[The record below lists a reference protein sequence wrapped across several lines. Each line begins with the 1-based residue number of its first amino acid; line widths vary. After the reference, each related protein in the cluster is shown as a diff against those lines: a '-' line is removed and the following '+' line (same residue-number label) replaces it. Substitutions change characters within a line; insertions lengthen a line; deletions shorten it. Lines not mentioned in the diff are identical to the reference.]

1 MKIALITDTH
11 WGARGDS
18 LTFLN
23 YFRKFYDTVFFPYLE
38 EHNIKTCIHLGD
50 VVDRRKFINFK
61 ILNDLR
67 TNFVERLWKLG
78 IDTHIIIGNH
88 DTFHKNTN
96 ELNSLEEIFTTAEG
110 KVEPWMYSS
119 PKEVDF
125 DGLGI
130 LMMPWICEENYGEC
144 MKAIKNTQCQ
154 ILMGH
159 LEVKGFEQH
168 IGSWN
173 NEGVEAHIFNK
184 FDMAMS
190 GHFHHKSDNGTVFYL
205 GNPYEITWSDYKDPR
220 GFHIFDTETRT
231 LEFIQNPY
239 RMFHKIYY
247 DDTEETFES
256 ITERDYSEYNNT
268 YVKVVIQKKTNPFW
282 FDTVL
287 DKLYA
292 ADVANLVV
300 VENFSDLEFME
311 DDEIIDEAQDTLT
324 ILSKY
329 VESLNVENKT
339 ELNTLMRNL
348 YNEALTVEAI

>member
-23 YFRKFYDTVFFPYLE
+23 YFRKFYDNVFFPYLE
-38 EHNIKTCIHLGD
+38 KHNIKTLIHLGD

-96 ELNSLEEIFTTAEG
+96 ELNSIEEIFTTHER
-110 KVEPWMYSS
+110 KVEPWMYVA
-119 PKEVDF
+119 PREVDF

-130 LMMPWICEENYGEC
+130 LMMPWINEDNYGEC
-144 MKAIKNTQCQ
+144 MKAIQKTQCQ

-168 IGSWN
+168 IGSWSH
-173 NEGVEAHIFNK
+173 EGVEANIFDK

-190 GHFHHKSDNGTVFYL
+190 GHFHHKSDNGTVYYL

-220 GFHIFDTETRT
+220 GFHIFDTDKRT

-239 RMFHKIYY
+239 RMFRKLYY

-256 ITERDYSEYNNT
+256 LTGKDYSEYENS
-268 YVKVVIQKKTNPFW
+268 YVKLVVQKKTNPYW
-282 FDTVL
+282 FDTVM
-287 DKLYA
+287 DKLYSVNV
-292 ADVANLVV
+292 ADLVV

-311 DDEIIDEAQDTLT
+311 DDELIDEAQDTLT
-324 ILSKY
+324 ILGKH
-329 VESLNVENKT
+329 VETLNIDNKV
-339 ELNTLMRNL
+339 ELNTLMRDL
-348 YNEALTVEAI
+348 YNEALTAEV

>member
-23 YFRKFYDTVFFPYLE
+23 YFRKFYDNVFFPYLE
-38 EHNIKTCIHLGD
+38 EHNIKTLIHLGD

-67 TNFVERLWKLG
+67 TNFVERLWKMG
-78 IDTHIIIGNH
+78 VDTHIIIGNH

-96 ELNSLEEIFTTAEG
+96 ELNSLQEIFTSHER
-110 KVEPWMYSS
+110 KVEPWIHVT
-119 PKEVDF
+119 PREVDF

-130 LMMPWICEENYGEC
+130 LMMPWINEDNYGEC
-144 MKAIKNTQCQ
+144 MKAIQKTQCQ

-168 IGSWN
+168 IGSWSH
-173 NEGVEAHIFNK
+173 EGVEANVFDK

-190 GHFHHKSDNGTVFYL
+190 GHFHHKSDNGTIYYL

-220 GFHIFDTETRT
+220 GFHIFDTDKRT

-239 RMFHKIYY
+239 RMFRKLYY
-247 DDTEETFES
+247 DDSLQTFE
-256 ITERDYSEYNNT
+256 TLTGKDYSEYENS
-268 YVKVVIQKKTNPFW
+268 YVKLVVQKKTNPYW
-282 FDTVL
+282 FDTVM
-287 DKLYA
+287 DKLYSVNV
-292 ADVANLVV
+292 ADLVV

-311 DDEIIDEAQDTLT
+311 DDELIDEAQDTLT
-324 ILSKY
+324 ILGKH
-329 VESLNVENKT
+329 VETLNIENKV
-339 ELNTLMRNL
+339 ELNTLMRDL
-348 YNEALTVEAI
+348 YNEALTAEV

>member
-18 LTFLN
+18 LTFLR
-23 YFRKFYDTVFFPYLE
+23 FFKKFYNNVFFPYLE

-67 TNFVERLWKLG
+67 VNFIDRLWKMG
-78 IDTHIIIGNH
+78 VDTHIIIGNH

-96 ELNSLEEIFTTAEG
+96 DINSVEEIFTTAEG
-110 KVEPWMYSS
+110 LVEPWMYSS

-130 LMMPWICEENYGEC
+130 VMMPWINEDNYGEC
-144 MKAIKNTQCQ
+144 MKMIQNTQCQ

-159 LEVKGFEQH
+159 LEIQGFEQYF
-168 IGSWN
+168 GSWN
-173 NEGVEAHIFNK
+173 NIGLEARIFNK
-184 FDMAMS
+184 FDMVMS

-220 GFHIFDTETRT
+220 GFHIFDTETRK
-231 LEFIQNPY
+231 LEFIHNPY
-239 RMFHKIYY
+239 RMFHKVFY
-247 DDTEETFES
+247 DDSEETFES
-256 ITERDYSEYNNT
+256 LTEKDYSVYEDT
-268 YVKVVIQKKTNPFW
+268 YVKLVVEKKTNPFR
-282 FDTVL
+282 FDTVM
-287 DKLYA
+287 DKLYSVNV
-292 ADVANLVV
+292 ADLVV
-300 VENFSDLEFME
+300 VENFTDFDIG

-329 VESLNVENKT
+329 VDTLNVENKK
-339 ELNTLMRNL
+339 ELDDLMRSL
-348 YNEALTVEAI
+348 YTEALIVETV

>member
-18 LTFLN
+18 LTFLR
-23 YFRKFYDTVFFPYLE
+23 FFKKFYNNVFFPYLE

-67 TNFVERLWKLG
+67 VNFIDRLWKMG
-78 IDTHIIIGNH
+78 VDTHIIIGNH

-96 ELNSLEEIFTTAEG
+96 DINSVEEIFTTAEG
-110 KVEPWMYSS
+110 SVEPWMYSS

-130 LMMPWICEENYGEC
+130 VMMPWINEDNYGEC
-144 MKAIKNTQCQ
+144 MKMIQNTQCQ

-159 LEVKGFEQH
+159 LEIQGFEQH

-173 NEGVEAHIFNK
+173 NMGLEARIFDK
-184 FDMAMS
+184 FDMVMS
-190 GHFHHKSDNGTVFYL
+190 GHFHHKSDNGTVYYL

-220 GFHIFDTETRT
+220 GFHIFDTETRK

-239 RMFHKIYY
+239 RMFHKVFY
-247 DDTEETFES
+247 DDSEETFES
-256 ITERDYSEYNNT
+256 LTKKDYSEYEDT
-268 YVKVVIQKKTNPFW
+268 YVKLVVEKKTNPFW
-282 FDTVL
+282 FDTVM
-287 DKLYA
+287 DKLYSVNV
-292 ADVANLVV
+292 ADLVV
-300 VENFSDLEFME
+300 VENFTDFDIG

-329 VESLNVENKT
+329 VGTLNVENKK
-339 ELNTLMRNL
+339 ELDDLMRSL
-348 YNEALTVEAI
+348 YTEALTVETV

>member
-1 MKIALITDTH
+1 
-11 WGARGDS
+11 
-18 LTFLN
+18 
-23 YFRKFYDTVFFPYLE
+23 
-38 EHNIKTCIHLGD
+38 
-50 VVDRRKFINFK
+50 
-61 ILNDLR
+61 
-67 TNFVERLWKLG
+67 
-78 IDTHIIIGNH
+78 
-88 DTFHKNTN
+88 
-96 ELNSLEEIFTTAEG
+96 
-110 KVEPWMYSS
+110 MYSS

-159 LEVKGFEQH
+159 LEVNGFEQH
-168 IGSWN
+168 IGSWS
-173 NEGVEAHIFNK
+173 NEGVEAHIFDK

-190 GHFHHKSDNGTVFYL
+190 GHFHHRSDNGTVFYL

-220 GFHIFDTETRT
+220 GFHIFDTDKRT

-247 DDTEETFES
+247 DDSEETFES

-339 ELNTLMRNL
+339 ELNILMRNL
-348 YNEALTVEAI
+348 YNEALTVETI

>member
-18 LTFLN
+18 LTFLK
-23 YFRKFYDTVFFPYLE
+23 YFKKFYDNIFFPYLE
-38 EHNIKTCIHLGD
+38 EHNITTCIHLGD
-50 VVDRRKFINFK
+50 VVDRRKYINFK

-67 TNFVERLWKLG
+67 INFVDRLWKMG
-78 IDTHIIIGNH
+78 VDTHIIIGNH

-96 ELNSLEEIFTTAEG
+96 DINSVEEIFTTSEG
-110 KVEPWMYSS
+110 TVEPWMYSK

-130 LMMPWICEENYGEC
+130 VMMPWINEDNYGEC
-144 MKAIKNTQCQ
+144 IRMIQNTQCQ

-173 NEGVEAHIFNK
+173 QEGMEAHVFDK
-184 FDMAMS
+184 FDMVMS
-190 GHFHHKSDNGTVFYL
+190 GHFHHKSDNGTVYYL
-205 GNPYEITWSDYKDPR
+205 GNPYEITWSDYKDKR
-220 GFHIFDTETRT
+220 GFHIFDTETRE

-239 RMFHKIYY
+239 RMFHKIFY

-256 ITERDYSEYNNT
+256 LTEKDYSEYEGT
-268 YVKVVIQKKTNPFW
+268 YIKLVVQKKTNPFW
-282 FDTVL
+282 FDSIM
-287 DKLYA
+287 DKLYEA
-292 ADVANLVV
+292 NVADLVV
-300 VENFSDLEFME
+300 VENFSDFDIG
-311 DDEIIDEAQDTLT
+311 DDDIINEAEDTLT

-329 VESLNVENKT
+329 VNTLNVENK
-339 ELNTLMRNL
+339 EDLDGLMRSL
-348 YNEALTVEAI
+348 YNEALTVETV

>member
-23 YFRKFYDTVFFPYLE
+23 YFRKFYDNIFFPYLE

-67 TNFVERLWKLG
+67 ENFIDRLWKMG
-78 IDTHIIIGNH
+78 VDTHIIIGNH

-96 ELNSLEEIFTTAEG
+96 SLNSIEEIFTTYDG
-110 KVEPWMYSS
+110 QTEPWIYSS

-130 LMMPWICEENYGEC
+130 VMMPWINEDNYGDA
-144 MKAIKNTQCQ
+144 MKMIQNTSCQ

-168 IGSWN
+168 PGSWN
-173 NEGVEAHIFNK
+173 HEGLEARIFEK
-184 FDMAMS
+184 FDMVMS
-190 GHFHHKSDNGTVFYL
+190 GHFHHKSDDGTVYYL
-205 GNPYEITWSDYKDPR
+205 GNPYEITWSDYKDTR
-220 GFHIFDTETRT
+220 GFHIFDTETRE
-231 LEFIQNPY
+231 LKHIQNPY
-239 RMFHKIYY
+239 RMFHKIFY
-247 DDTEETFES
+247 DDSEETFES
-256 ITERDYSEYNNT
+256 LKEKDYSEYEGT
-268 YVKVVIQKKTNPFW
+268 YIKLVVQKKTNPFW
-282 FDTVL
+282 FDTVM

-292 ADVANLVV
+292 ANVADLVV
-300 VENFSDLEFME
+300 VENFSDFDVSDE
-311 DDEIIDEAQDTLT
+311 DIIDEAQDTLT

-329 VESLNVENKT
+329 VNTLNVENKT
-339 ELNTLMRNL
+339 ELDGLMRSL
-348 YNEALTVEAI
+348 YNEALTVEAV

>member
-23 YFRKFYDTVFFPYLE
+23 YFKKFYDNIFFPYLE

-67 TNFVERLWKLG
+67 ENFIDRLWKMG
-78 IDTHIIIGNH
+78 VDTHIIIGNH

-96 ELNSLEEIFTTAEG
+96 SLNSIEEIFTTYDG
-110 KVEPWMYSS
+110 QTEPWIYSS

-130 LMMPWICEENYGEC
+130 VMMPWINEDNYGDA
-144 MKAIKNTQCQ
+144 MKMIQNTSCQ

-168 IGSWN
+168 PGSWN
-173 NEGVEAHIFNK
+173 HEGLEARIFEK
-184 FDMAMS
+184 FDMVMS
-190 GHFHHKSDNGTVFYL
+190 GHFHHKSDDGTVYYL
-205 GNPYEITWSDYKDPR
+205 GNPYEITWSDYKDTR
-220 GFHIFDTETRT
+220 GFHIFDTETRE
-231 LEFIQNPY
+231 LKHIQNPY
-239 RMFHKIYY
+239 RMFHKIFY
-247 DDTEETFES
+247 DDSEETFES
-256 ITERDYSEYNNT
+256 LKEKDYSEYEGT
-268 YVKVVIQKKTNPFW
+268 YIKLVVQKKTNPFW
-282 FDTVL
+282 FDTVM

-292 ADVANLVV
+292 ANVADLVV
-300 VENFSDLEFME
+300 VENFSDFDVSDE
-311 DDEIIDEAQDTLT
+311 DIIDEAQDTLT

-329 VESLNVENKT
+329 VNTLNVENKT
-339 ELNTLMRNL
+339 ELDGLMRSL
-348 YNEALTVEAI
+348 YNEALTVEAV

>member
-23 YFRKFYDTVFFPYLE
+23 YFKKFYDNIFFPYLE

-78 IDTHIIIGNH
+78 VDTHIIIGNH

-96 ELNSLEEIFTTAEG
+96 ELNSIEEIFTTHEG

-130 LMMPWICEENYGEC
+130 LMMPWINEDNYGEC

-168 IGSWN
+168 IGSWSH
-173 NEGVEAHIFNK
+173 EGVEANVFDK

-190 GHFHHKSDNGTVFYL
+190 GHFHHKSDNGTVYYL

-220 GFHIFDTETRT
+220 GFHIFDTDTRE
-231 LEFIQNPY
+231 LE
-239 RMFHKIYY
+239 
-247 DDTEETFES
+247 
-256 ITERDYSEYNNT
+256 
-268 YVKVVIQKKTNPFW
+268 
-282 FDTVL
+282 
-287 DKLYA
+287 
-292 ADVANLVV
+292 
-300 VENFSDLEFME
+300 
-311 DDEIIDEAQDTLT
+311 
-324 ILSKY
+324 LS
-329 VESLNVENKT
+329 L
-339 ELNTLMRNL
+339 
-348 YNEALTVEAI
+348 IHI

>member
-18 LTFLN
+18 PTFLK
-23 YFRKFYDTVFFPYLE
+23 YFRKFYDNIFFPYLE
-38 EHNIKTCIHLGD
+38 KHNIKTCIHLGD
-50 VVDRRKFINFK
+50 VVDRRKYINFK

-67 TNFVERLWKLG
+67 TNFIERLWKMG
-78 IDTHIIIGNH
+78 VDTHIIIGNH

-96 ELNSLEEIFTTAEG
+96 DLNSIEEIFTTAEG

-130 LMMPWICEENYGEC
+130 VMMPWICEDNYGEC
-144 MKAIKNTQCQ
+144 MKMIQNTQCQ

-159 LEVKGFEQH
+159 LQVSGFEQH

-173 NEGVEAHIFNK
+173 NEGLEAHIFDK
-184 FDMAMS
+184 FDMALS
-190 GHFHHKSDNGTVFYL
+190 GHFHHRSNNGTVYYL

-220 GFHIFDTETRT
+220 GFHIFDTDKRQ
-231 LEFIQNPY
+231 LNFIMNPY
-239 RMFHKIYY
+239 RMFHKIFY
-247 DDTEETFES
+247 DDSEETFES
-256 ITERDYSEYNNT
+256 LTEKDYSEYEGT
-268 YVKVVIQKKTNPFW
+268 YVKVVVEKKTNPFW

-287 DKLYA
+287 DKLEEVNV
-292 ADVANLVV
+292 ADLVV
-300 VENFSDLEFME
+300 VENFSDFDIN
-311 DDEIIDEAQDTLT
+311 DDDIIDQAEDTLT
-324 ILSKY
+324 ILGGY
-329 VESLNVENKT
+329 VESLNVENKV
-339 ELNTLMRNL
+339 ELDGLMRSL

>member
-23 YFRKFYDTVFFPYLE
+23 YFRKFYDNIFFPYLE

-78 IDTHIIIGNH
+78 VDTHIIIGNH
-88 DTFHKNTN
+88 DVFYKNTN
-96 ELNSLEEIFTTAEG
+96 ELNSLQEIFTTSEG
-110 KVEPWMYSS
+110 TVEPWMYSS
-119 PKEVDF
+119 PREVDF

-144 MKAIKNTQCQ
+144 MKAIQNTQCQ
-154 ILMGH
+154 VLMGH
-159 LEVKGFEQH
+159 LEVTGFEQH

-173 NEGVEAHIFNK
+173 QEGLESDVFDK
-184 FDMAMS
+184 FDFAFS
-190 GHFHHKSDNGTVFYL
+190 GHFHHKSDNGTVYYL

-220 GFHIFDTETRT
+220 GFHIFDTSTRH

-247 DDTEETFES
+247 NDDDETFET
-256 ITERDYSEYNNT
+256 ITERDYNEYKNT

-282 FDTVL
+282 FDTML
-287 DKLYA
+287 DKLYEV
-292 ADVANLVV
+292 DVSDLVV
-300 VENFSDLEFME
+300 VENFADFDISD
-311 DDEIIDEAQDTLT
+311 DDIIDEAQDTLT
-324 ILSKY
+324 ILSKH
-329 VESLNVENKT
+329 VDSLNVKNKG
-339 ELNTLMRNL
+339 ELNILMRTL
-348 YNEALTVEAI
+348 YNEALTVETV

>member
-1 MKIALITDTH
+1 
-11 WGARGDS
+11 
-18 LTFLN
+18 
-23 YFRKFYDTVFFPYLE
+23 
-38 EHNIKTCIHLGD
+38 
-50 VVDRRKFINFK
+50 
-61 ILNDLR
+61 
-67 TNFVERLWKLG
+67 
-78 IDTHIIIGNH
+78 
-88 DTFHKNTN
+88 
-96 ELNSLEEIFTTAEG
+96 
-110 KVEPWMYSS
+110 
-119 PKEVDF
+119 
-125 DGLGI
+125 
-130 LMMPWICEENYGEC
+130 
-144 MKAIKNTQCQ
+144 
-154 ILMGH
+154 
-159 LEVKGFEQH
+159 
-168 IGSWN
+168 
-173 NEGVEAHIFNK
+173 
-184 FDMAMS
+184 MAMS
-190 GHFHHKSDNGTVFYL
+190 GHFHHRSDNGTVFYL

-220 GFHIFDTETRT
+220 GFHIFDTDKRT

-247 DDTEETFES
+247 DDSEETFES

-329 VESLNVENKT
+329 VESLNVEKKA
-339 ELNTLMRNL
+339 ELNILMRNL